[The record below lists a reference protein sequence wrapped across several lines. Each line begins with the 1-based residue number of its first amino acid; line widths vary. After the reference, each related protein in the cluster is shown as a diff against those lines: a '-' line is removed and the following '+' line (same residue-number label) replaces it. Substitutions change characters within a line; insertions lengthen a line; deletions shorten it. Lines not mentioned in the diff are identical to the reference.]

1 MVLNTIPAVVSA
13 SLGFFF
19 FFTREKNF
27 CNLKLLCFLQPQLL
41 VRHRPVEIWKCCSPF
56 SLPLAC
62 TDFLTFFSALCHG
75 VSLIP
80 IPPIA
85 ASRETAPSCRGFS
98 TPPLSPCW
106 LHFPT
111 KPWLP
116 LKKILQQRVNF
127 ILATKTTSVGGGRG
141 KRDWSLAVP
150 FHRLGALWQSEN
162 ISCIRNQHTHWLQG
176 WGEQERICTGS
187 VL

>member
-1 MVLNTIPAVVSA
+1 MEICK
-13 SLGFFF
+13 GF
-19 FFTREKNF
+19 
-27 CNLKLLCFLQPQLL
+27 
-41 VRHRPVEIWKCCSPF
+41 HPF

-62 TDFLTFFSALCHG
+62 TYFLTWHFFFFALCHCFF
-75 VSLIP
+75 IFP
-80 IPPIA
+80 IPQIA
-85 ASRETAPSCRGFS
+85 AIRETALSCRGSS
-98 TPPLSPCW
+98 TPPLPPCW

-150 FHRLGALWQSEN
+150 FHRLGSLWQSEN

-176 WGEQERICTGS
+176 WGTRKNMYWALASDE
-187 VL
+187 